1 VIRRTVYVEFAART
15 STREHDDLVA
25 RVVDGTRARDG
36 VLAVTAAPPLEGSVL
51 TSATEATRAAD
62 LMLLVALADDAAAD
76 AASVVPE
83 NALAGHRIVADV
95 IYRQQARRVT
105 GPDLRDGIHRSLL
118 LRVED
123 DAPAELVA
131 RFETQLAAMGEYID
145 AIRNSS
151 LSRVTE
157 DLRDDGWTHVWEQE
171 FDALAGL
178 QGPYMLHPY
187 HWAVVDAWFDD
198 ETNRRIVDR
207 RLLHSFCPLPESL
220 LRLDPAPDAD

>member
-1 VIRRTVYVEFAART
+1 
-15 STREHDDLVA
+15 
-25 RVVDGTRARDG
+25 
-36 VLAVTAAPPLEGSVL
+36 
-51 TSATEATRAAD
+51 
-62 LMLLVALADDAAAD
+62 M
-76 AASVVPE
+76 PE
-83 NALAGHRIVADV
+83 NALAGHRVVADV
-95 IYRQQARRVT
+95 VYRRSARRVT
-105 GPDLRDGIHRSLL
+105 EPDLRDGIHRSLL

-151 LSRVTE
+151 LSRVT
-157 DLRDDGWTHVWEQE
+157 DDRLDDGWTHVWEQE

-198 ETNRRIVDR
+198 ETNRRVVDR

-220 LRLDPAPDAD
+220 LRLPAPEAPEAGDGG